1 MATNHNN
8 GHIQRLVVAMEKKI
22 SVFSHHMSPWFLL
35 LASAEGAVHVTD
47 IIVVVSVMVAAS
59 RIIF

>member
-22 SVFSHHMSPWFLL
+22 SIFSHHWCIGRTSPWFLL
-35 LASAEGAVHVTD
+35 LQKGRFTSQM
-47 IIVVVSVMVAAS
+47 S
-59 RIIF
+59 